1 MKFLG
6 TGSAL
11 PKKVVSND
19 DLAQVMDTSDEWI
32 RSRTGI
38 GMRHIAVEETTTSM
52 AVEAAEKALA
62 DAKISGCE
70 IDLIIAGTISP
81 DYIFPSLA
89 CEVQAAIGAKSATAF
104 DLSAGCSGFLFAL
117 ATADA
122 YFRTGRYKHALVIGA
137 ETLSK
142 MMNWADRSTCVLFG
156 DGAGAAV
163 VSAEGS
169 QLFSMVQGSDGAG
182 GMALHCEN
190 RPVNNLYRQLGA
202 QHYAFTQM
210 DGREVYKFAVR
221 TVPKAV
227 SEALEQA
234 ELPIEDVKYFLLHQ
248 ANIRII
254 ESVAKRLHQPM
265 EKFPCNLQKCGNVS
279 AASVPILL
287 DNVHKHGMI
296 SGGDKIVLAGFGA
309 GLTWGH
315 VQSSGRSHQIMKEFN
330 MTLEETL
337 NDLLVKLFKDILEIE
352 AKSLI
357 TEEFKDISYNDMHI
371 IEAVGIDEPRNM
383 KTVAKLM
390 SVTTGTLTKA
400 MDALCE
406 KGYVVRER
414 STRDKRVIK
423 LRLTDKGKAAYY
435 HHEQF
440 HRQMIKNVADEMN
453 DSEKE
458 ILVFALAKLVDYFK
472 LTYYDTDEE
481 SEFVDWSKISR
492 DK

>member
-1 MKFLG
+1 M
-6 TGSAL
+6 
-11 PKKVVSND
+11 
-19 DLAQVMDTSDEWI
+19 
-32 RSRTGI
+32 
-38 GMRHIAVEETTTSM
+38 
-52 AVEAAEKALA
+52 
-62 DAKISGCE
+62 
-70 IDLIIAGTISP
+70 
-81 DYIFPSLA
+81 
-89 CEVQAAIGAKSATAF
+89 
-104 DLSAGCSGFLFAL
+104 

-122 YFRTGRYKHALVIGA
+122 YFRIGRYKHALVIGA

-169 QLFSMVQGSDGAG
+169 QLLSMVQGSDGAG

-265 EKFPCNLQKCGNVS
+265 EKFPCNLQKYGNVS

-309 GLTWGH
+309 GLTWG
-315 VQSSGRSHQIMKEFN
+315 
-330 MTLEETL
+330 
-337 NDLLVKLFKDILEIE
+337 
-352 AKSLI
+352 AC
-357 TEEFKDISYNDMHI
+357 
-371 IEAVGIDEPRNM
+371 AVE
-383 KTVAKLM
+383 
-390 SVTTGTLTKA
+390 
-400 MDALCE
+400 
-406 KGYVVRER
+406 
-414 STRDKRVIK
+414 
-423 LRLTDKGKAAYY
+423 
-435 HHEQF
+435 
-440 HRQMIKNVADEMN
+440 
-453 DSEKE
+453 
-458 ILVFALAKLVDYFK
+458 
-472 LTYYDTDEE
+472 
-481 SEFVDWSKISR
+481 W
-492 DK
+492 

>member
-1 MKFLG
+1 
-6 TGSAL
+6 
-11 PKKVVSND
+11 
-19 DLAQVMDTSDEWI
+19 
-32 RSRTGI
+32 
-38 GMRHIAVEETTTSM
+38 
-52 AVEAAEKALA
+52 
-62 DAKISGCE
+62 
-70 IDLIIAGTISP
+70 
-81 DYIFPSLA
+81 
-89 CEVQAAIGAKSATAF
+89 
-104 DLSAGCSGFLFAL
+104 
-117 ATADA
+117 
-122 YFRTGRYKHALVIGA
+122 
-137 ETLSK
+137 

-169 QLFSMVQGSDGAG
+169 QLLSMVPGSDGAG

-309 GLTWGH
+309 GLTWG
-315 VQSSGRSHQIMKEFN
+315 
-330 MTLEETL
+330 
-337 NDLLVKLFKDILEIE
+337 
-352 AKSLI
+352 AC
-357 TEEFKDISYNDMHI
+357 
-371 IEAVGIDEPRNM
+371 AVE
-383 KTVAKLM
+383 
-390 SVTTGTLTKA
+390 
-400 MDALCE
+400 
-406 KGYVVRER
+406 
-414 STRDKRVIK
+414 
-423 LRLTDKGKAAYY
+423 
-435 HHEQF
+435 
-440 HRQMIKNVADEMN
+440 
-453 DSEKE
+453 
-458 ILVFALAKLVDYFK
+458 
-472 LTYYDTDEE
+472 
-481 SEFVDWSKISR
+481 W
-492 DK
+492 